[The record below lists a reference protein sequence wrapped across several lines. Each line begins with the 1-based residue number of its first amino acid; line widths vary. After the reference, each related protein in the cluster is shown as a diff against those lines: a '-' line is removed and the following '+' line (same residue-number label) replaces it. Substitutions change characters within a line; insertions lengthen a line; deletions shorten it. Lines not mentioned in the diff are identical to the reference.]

1 VTLKKQGGSAAAT
14 LVAGG
19 HIKMGHPSIISAWP
33 HIQAETVRVLSV
45 AAKER
50 DPSIPNV
57 PTTSELGYPT
67 IDGPMWNGISGPPK
81 LPSPIVEAWDQAV
94 KEMLKDPEYLS
105 QFKKLF
111 LRPFY
116 HSPTEMKDY
125 VRKESETLAD
135 LYGVKKRLK

>member
-1 VTLKKQGGSAAAT
+1 MSKGGSAAAT

-33 HIQAETVRVLSV
+33 HVQAETVRVLSV

-50 DPSIPNV
+50 DPSLPNV
-57 PTTSELGYPT
+57 PTTLELGYPS

-81 LPSPIVEAWDQAV
+81 LPSHIVNVWNQAV

-105 QFKKLF
+105 QFRKVF

-116 HSPTEMKDY
+116 HSSTEMKDY
-125 VRKESETLAD
+125 VRKESENLAD
-135 LYGVKKRLK
+135 LYGAKKR